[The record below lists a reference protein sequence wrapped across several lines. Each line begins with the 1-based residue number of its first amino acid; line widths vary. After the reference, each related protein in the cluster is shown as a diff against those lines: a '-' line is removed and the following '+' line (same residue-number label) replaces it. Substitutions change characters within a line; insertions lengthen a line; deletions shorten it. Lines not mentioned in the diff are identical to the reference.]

1 MSCALMPLFSNRL
14 VMAVTL
20 RQPRRPAKPLELLS
34 KPSSQ
39 NRNHKN
45 AKRFNFGEASVDTR
59 DTSYFRRPIPLAVI
73 LLITVVVHGPL
84 LFYQLPIRG
93 SYDANFHIFMASH
106 YARHWFDPWNEKWF
120 AGFSQTTY
128 PPLGHQWIAM
138 FSYMTGLN
146 LAYLLVQFI
155 GILLLPVAMFRFA
168 RLWVNAR
175 AASYAA
181 LLSVFLATV
190 VFLVYSAG
198 QLSTTVSAPLWLL
211 ALPYLYEWLRWGRV
225 RALLKGLVLALVAA
239 SVHHVTLLFGAVL
252 FALPVLWLA
261 WMDRRGDGDFATPTV
276 LSRAAVFAVLS
287 AVGIGL
293 VLLPY
298 WISIFQH
305 PIEQV
310 PIPHASRSNFLLSKV
325 LTMEYFIV
333 PYGAMIIA
341 LPFIFFRGMSV
352 SRLRPLLLFFWI
364 AFIFGMGGTTPIP
377 RWVLGRAFEILT
389 FERFTLMASLLALP
403 ILGLLVDEFIE
414 RFRTKG
420 AVAVGLA
427 AAATFCFTMSW
438 MYYSP
443 FKKLSSM
450 DVDSVVNFLNRDG
463 HDKYRYITLGF
474 GNALP
479 KVSTYANAG
488 SVDGEYNSAR
498 LLPEMTQYGSAQ
510 LTSAKFFGRA
520 GMDSLRAMLNHANR
534 YGLKYLFVHDP
545 YYNPLLWFAGWR
557 EVEVYDGGQIHVW
570 SKEDVPPARKI
581 ESDAMPAPWEGL
593 LWGILPMGCSILAIL
608 LALLIP
614 DRGRALEL
622 VPPATAPAGAVYARE
637 AR

>member
-1 MSCALMPLFSNRL
+1 MPLFSNRL
-14 VMAVTL
+14 VMAATL

>member
-1 MSCALMPLFSNRL
+1 M
-14 VMAVTL
+14 
-20 RQPRRPAKPLELLS
+20 
-34 KPSSQ
+34 
-39 NRNHKN
+39 
-45 AKRFNFGEASVDTR
+45 DTR

>member
-1 MSCALMPLFSNRL
+1 
-14 VMAVTL
+14 
-20 RQPRRPAKPLELLS
+20 
-34 KPSSQ
+34 
-39 NRNHKN
+39 
-45 AKRFNFGEASVDTR
+45 VDTR

-106 YARHWFDPWNEKWF
+106 YAHHWFDPWNEKWF

-138 FSYMTGLN
+138 FSYVTGLN
-146 LAYLLVQFI
+146 MAYLLVQFM
-155 GILLLPVAMFRFA
+155 GILLLPVAVFRFA
-168 RLWVNAR
+168 RLWVNPR

-181 LLSVFLATV
+181 LLSVFLGTV

-211 ALPYLYEWLRWGRV
+211 ALPYLYEWLRWGRM

-261 WMDRRGDGDFATPTV
+261 WMDRRGDGHHATPTV

-287 AVGIGL
+287 GVGIGL

-333 PYGAMIIA
+333 PYGAMIVA
-341 LPFIFFRGMSV
+341 LPFIFFRGMSF

-377 RWVLGRAFEILT
+377 HWVLGRAFEILT

-403 ILGLLVDEFIE
+403 IVGLLVDEFIE
-414 RFRTKG
+414 RFRTKA

-427 AAATFCFTMSW
+427 AAATFCLTMSW

-534 YGLKYLFVHDP
+534 YGLKYIFVHDP
-545 YYNPLLWFAGWR
+545 YYNPLLSFAGWR

-581 ESDAMPAPWEGL
+581 ESDAMPAPWEGF

-614 DRGRALEL
+614 DRVRSLEL

>member
-1 MSCALMPLFSNRL
+1 MDN
-14 VMAVTL
+14 
-20 RQPRRPAKPLELLS
+20 
-34 KPSSQ
+34 
-39 NRNHKN
+39 
-45 AKRFNFGEASVDTR
+45 R
-59 DTSYFRRPIPLAVI
+59 DTSYFRRPIPLALI
-73 LLITVVVHGPL
+73 LLIAVIVHGPL
-84 LFYQLPIRG
+84 LFYQLPIGG

-106 YARHWFDPWNEKWF
+106 YAHHWFDPWNEKWF

-138 FSYMTGLN
+138 FSYLTGLN
-146 LAYLLVQFI
+146 MAYLLVQFI
-155 GILLLPVAMFRFA
+155 GILLLPVAVFRFA

-175 AASYAA
+175 AASYAS
-181 LLSVFLATV
+181 LLSVFLGTV

-211 ALPYLYEWLRWGRV
+211 AVPYLYEWLRWGRF
-225 RALLKGLVLALVAA
+225 RALLKGLIFALVAA

-261 WMDRRGDGDFATPTV
+261 WLDRRGDGDYATPTV
-276 LSRAAVFAVLS
+276 LSRAVVFAVLS

-325 LTMEYFIV
+325 LAMEYLIV

-352 SRLRPLLLFFWI
+352 PRLRPLLLFFWI

-377 RWVLGRAFEILT
+377 HWVLGRAFEILT
-389 FERFTLMASLLALP
+389 FERFVLMASLLALP
-403 ILGLLVDEFIE
+403 IVGLLVDELIE
-414 RFRTKG
+414 RFHAK
-420 AVAVGLA
+420 AALAVGLA
-427 AAATFCFTMSW
+427 AAATFCLTMW
-438 MYYSP
+438 WQYASP
-443 FKKLSSM
+443 FQKLSAM
-450 DVDSVVNFLNRDG
+450 KVDSVINFLNRDG

-534 YGLKYLFVHDP
+534 YGLKYVFVHDP
-545 YYNPLLWFAGWR
+545 YYNPLLSFAGWR

-570 SKEDVPPARKI
+570 SREDVPPARKI
-581 ESDAMPAPWEGL
+581 ESDAIPAPWEGL

-608 LALLIP
+608 FALLIP
-614 DRGRALEL
+614 DRVRALEL